1 MSDLLA
7 LVDTHYQGLENGDLD
22 LAAGPFTDDVAAEFP
37 SGPLDGIEALRG
49 MIGVFITAFPGMRI
63 ERRNTW
69 TDGATA
75 IAEIVFTGTQTGP
88 LATPEGEVPPSGRT
102 VTFPLIDTFTLR
114 GEKIA
119 EHRVYWDN
127 VSFLTQLG
135 LMPAQS
141 QA

>member
-1 MSDLLA
+1 MSDLLE
-7 LVDTHYQGLENGDLD
+7 LVRTHYAGLETGDLD
-22 LAAGPFTDDVAAEFP
+22 LAASPFTDDVAAEFP
-37 SGPLDGIEALRG
+37 SGPLAGIEALRG
-49 MIGVFITAFPGMRI
+49 LIGAFITAFPGMKI

-69 TDGATA
+69 IDGDTA
-75 IAEIVFTGTQTGP
+75 IAEIVFTGVQTGP

-114 GEKIA
+114 DGKVA

-135 LMPAQS
+135 LLPGQE
-141 QA
+141 